1 MRLSLNKETSHEN
14 NQFSKW
20 VLYGCESDI
29 PFCKWSYFQCFS
41 IQKIIFLNWTD
52 DITLNYIF
60 ENLIP
65 TSLIFQ
71 TMNSARLNSSGL
83 KYQKSTTQ
91 DWRDKEIKKNL
102 LKRDVDMCFIIVVY
116 LNSFTKKIG
125 V

>member
-14 NQFSKW
+14 NQFLKW
-20 VLYGCESDI
+20 VLYGCESDMS
-29 PFCKWSYFQCFS
+29 FCWWSYFQCFS